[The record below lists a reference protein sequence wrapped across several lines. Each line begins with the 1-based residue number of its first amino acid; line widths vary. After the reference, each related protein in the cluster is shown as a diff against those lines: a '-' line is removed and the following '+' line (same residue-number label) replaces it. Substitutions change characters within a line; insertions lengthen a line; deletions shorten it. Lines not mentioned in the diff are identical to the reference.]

1 MDKIQFVTTSKNKI
15 KQATAAPL
23 VDLKFPPFGWSTF
36 SIQEGRNRCLLLHS
50 CSILEIDK
58 TFSPFFWCK
67 CMLAPCVIMCPYVIL
82 FHLLHA
88 WISTKPKSDKNTAR
102 LLSLGSISE

>member
-67 CMLAPCVIMCPYVIL
+67 CMLAPSAVLDQTRV
-82 FHLLHA
+82 
-88 WISTKPKSDKNTAR
+88 
-102 LLSLGSISE
+102 ISECSEFPQFPTYYIGRFANSS